1 MDPCRTVSGGGPVAS
16 PPAITGRYA
25 TIKFVIEYAKSI
37 AKPSLDIHLMSSTT
51 ATPDPGDRQGRLLI
65 LIVAYHAERTV
76 AKVLG
81 RIPRDLLGLE
91 TEILVLDDGSADST
105 FEQANAAS
113 RGGEIHHQI
122 KVLHNPVNQGYG
134 GNQKIGYHYAIA
146 NGFDYVALLHGD
158 GQYAPEELPRLL
170 QPLVDRRADAVFG
183 SRMSRGTSAL
193 RGGMPLYKF
202 VGNRILTRLQNW
214 MAHSTL
220 SEFHSGYRIY
230 SVDILKRIA
239 FERNTRDF
247 HFDTQI
253 ILQLFSIG
261 ARIVELPIPTYYGDE
276 ICYVNGIGY
285 AWNVLTATLRYR
297 IQGLGLLHDPR
308 YARPAQDAD
317 IPYEPKLDF
326 PSTHSW
332 VVNAVPAGAAVLDI
346 GCGDGHVAGA
356 LSAAG
361 CRVIGVDSHV
371 PSDPSRFARFL
382 VRDLDGELP
391 DPGER
396 IDHVLAL
403 DVIEHLKTPERLA
416 MEIHRLSR
424 RNRDMR
430 LVISTGNVAFIVV
443 RLMLLL
449 GQFNYG
455 RRGIL
460 DATHTRLFTFAS
472 LRRLLEDHAFVV
484 EQVVGIPAPFPLA
497 VGRGRLSG
505 ALVWINQMLIR
516 LSKGLFA
523 FQMLMVC
530 RPIPAADW
538 LIADAVDA
546 SLRRVQANQRVE
558 DIAHPAR

>member
-1 MDPCRTVSGGGPVAS
+1 MTSS
-16 PPAITGRYA
+16 FEPPNQ
-25 TIKFVIEYAKSI
+25 FE
-37 AKPSLDIHLMSSTT
+37 KP
-51 ATPDPGDRQGRLLI
+51 GRLLI
-65 LIVAYHAERTV
+65 LIVAYHAEQTV

-81 RIPRDLLGLE
+81 RIPRNLGVE
-91 TEILVLDDGSADST
+91 TEILVLDDGSTDAT
-105 FEQANAAS
+105 FEQAKAFG
-113 RGGEIHHQI
+113 RGEDIPYPI

-158 GQYAPEELPRLL
+158 GQYAPEELPQLI
-170 QPLVDRRADAVFG
+170 QPLIDGQADAVFG
-183 SRMSRGTSAL
+183 SRMMRGSAAL

-214 MAHSTL
+214 MAKCAL

-230 SVDILKRIA
+230 SVAALKRIA
-239 FERNTRDF
+239 FQRNTHDS

-253 ILQLFSIG
+253 ILQLLSIN

-276 ICYVNGIGY
+276 ICYVNGISY
-285 AWNVLTATLRYR
+285 AWNVLAATLRYKA
-297 IQGLGLLHDPR
+297 QGLGLLHDPR
-308 YARPAQDAD
+308 YAHPDEDAE

-326 PSTHSW
+326 SSTHSW
-332 VVNAVPAGAAVLDI
+332 VAKAVPAGTTVLDI
-346 GCGDGHVAGA
+346 GCSDGHVASA
-356 LSAAG
+356 LSTAG
-361 CRVIGVDSHV
+361 CRVIGVDSHL
-371 PSDPSRFARFL
+371 PSDPSHFARFL
-382 VRDLDGELP
+382 VHDLDNGLP
-391 DPGER
+391 DTGEP
-396 IDHVLAL
+396 IDYVLAL

-416 MEIHRLSR
+416 TEIHQLSNR
-424 RNRDMR
+424 SRNMR

-455 RRGIL
+455 PRGIL
-460 DATHTRLFTFAS
+460 DSTHTRLFTFAS

-497 VGRGRLSG
+497 IGRGRLAN
-505 ALVWINQMLIR
+505 ALIRINQLLIR

-530 RPIPAADW
+530 RPLPAADW

-546 SLRRVQANQRVE
+546 SLDRIRAKEHTHDVSL
-558 DIAHPAR
+558 PAR